1 MMVNQYS
8 TNNHPP
14 WERTVP
20 QQMPWVNPNAVN
32 DQTIKFGGI
41 CPNQTMSASEISP
54 VPQTF
59 TTQQP
64 MPSQSGMGV
73 NVTPVP
79 VSNIQPNYVT
89 PSNMFDPISN
99 PPFNPV
105 SAHLLNQPCL
115 LQERIQPAISSNIQV
130 SPNTETSPTC
140 PINTDPL
147 VSSLTPIPVTEQ
159 VASTSTLDQ
168 MHQKRGSEDMDDE
181 IIKLDEPPTKQ
192 LLSEQ
197 KLFKQFG
204 SLHLDIDEDLGY
216 RVEYPDDSDGSDDDS
231 DNKSNQGPSS
241 EREQFNRYV
250 YLLFKDKK
258 SNAASFG
265 PTDNAIDRLV
275 REEREKHSK
284 AVILWTPPLKDSF
297 YGNNESDSEDEEF
310 NYTDHKDF
318 LKSSPV
324 MTMTE
329 ITEETDD
336 AIEVEDPME
345 TAMTPAQQIPDD
357 SMVE

>member
-1 MMVNQYS
+1 MMVNQYN

-20 QQMPWVNPNAVN
+20 QQMPWVNPGSVN
-32 DQTIKFGGI
+32 DQTIKFGGV
-41 CPNQTMSASEISP
+41 CPGQTISATQITS

-64 MPSQSGMGV
+64 TPSQCLG
-73 NVTPVP
+73 NVIPLP

-89 PSNMFDPISN
+89 PSNMFDPLSN
-99 PPFNPV
+99 PPFDPV

-115 LQERIQPAISSNIQV
+115 LQERIHPTTSFSINKAVPNIEPVPAC
-130 SPNTETSPTC
+130 PNT
-140 PINTDPL
+140 TDSL
-147 VSSLTPIPVTEQ
+147 VSSLTPIPVGQQAATI
-159 VASTSTLDQ
+159 SGFNLT
-168 MHQKRGSEDMDDE
+168 HQKRGSEDMEDE
-181 IIKLDEPPTKQ
+181 IIRLEEPPTKQ

-204 SLHLDIDEDLGY
+204 SLHLDKDEDVSSSY
-216 RVEYPDDSDGSDDDS
+216 QVEYPDDSDCSDDES
-231 DNKSNQGPSS
+231 PSKCNQEPSS

-265 PTDNAIDRLV
+265 PTDNAIDRIV

-284 AVILWTPPLKDSF
+284 AVILWTPPLKNSL
-297 YGNNESDSEDEEF
+297 YGNSDSDGDDEEF

-318 LKSSPV
+318 LKSNPV
-324 MTMTE
+324 SMTE
-329 ITEETDD
+329 IVEEVDD
-336 AIEVEDPME
+336 VIEVDPME
-345 TAMTPAQQIPDD
+345 EAAITPVQQLPDD
-357 SMVE
+357 SMLE